1 MNDDAVSLKYRV
13 DCIAG
18 KPPPT
23 KEIASLKWLAG
34 CLTRDIRPLDQGPS
48 RFGHSDQRVLAHL
61 AT

>member
-23 KEIASLKWLAG
+23 KEIASLKWLG
-34 CLTRDIRPLDQGPS
+34 
-48 RFGHSDQRVLAHL
+48 VV
-61 AT
+61 